1 MREVNEKH
9 EPTEKHETGGKSA
22 RQKEAEEVGRDNV
35 RLLPVIYLNLIAG
48 DVAVQRLLASSLS
61 RMQPPS
67 KIMIPVR
74 IYQCVA
80 ILVKR
85 Y

>member
-1 MREVNEKH
+1 MREVN
-9 EPTEKHETGGKSA
+9 EKHETGGKSA

-61 RMQPPS
+61 RMRPPS

-80 ILVKR
+80 ILVER